1 MSDPNSIIPPDP
13 EGLFPTRKISRPA
26 VLITAGAALG
36 LIFLVLLMTV
46 GEEKAEG
53 PEAELSS
60 QATPE
65 KVEAGTIPEILRD
78 LDGEVER
85 FDDNS
90 LAARQANGDGS
101 SLANSDGK
109 EAGGER
115 SSETAESERGRS
127 SEGQFAGRQSSTGKV
142 NAEEKTSSQRSNSGP
157 SNGRPPSGN
166 SSGESAA
173 GEQKRAEALLELL
186 RKRRGASS
194 ASAASQGQPSAFAS
208 SQQSASSPAPGT
220 RDYYRQQLER
230 RARERA
236 LSRGADGNSQR
247 SAFRGGGR
255 PGQDD
260 PVEKAFMAGATAS
273 PVVSSEGAA
282 SGTGSQGTFGGSPDP
297 QVQRLRQMQ
306 KMAEDRG
313 DGELAQMIAWMAADA
328 ESASSSSAGTAPPV
342 RSAAGSVGG
351 GSSPQSRTNSTLTG
365 TLPSQTRPGGRQ
377 QVARI
382 RAPLTPF
389 EIKEGTTIPAQ
400 LETAVNTDVP
410 GGVRARITRDVYDS
424 RTQQHLLIPKGSVA
438 LGSAH
443 GGAVVGQRRIAMVW
457 DRLLLPDGRSIELGS
472 QETKDGIGAGG
483 VRGRVD
489 NHAFRRFSGALMVS
503 LVGAGARIATAE
515 PQAGLVVAPSAKTI
529 IGQGAAQQTAEV
541 ATSML
546 ERNVNIRP
554 TIKLEE
560 GHPFHIYLQN
570 DVAFARPYRP
580 SDGFMGWEGGSDLG
594 EGTGLP

>member
-26 VLITAGAALG
+26 VLITAGAVLG
-36 LIFLVLLMTV
+36 LVFLVLLMTV

-53 PEAELSS
+53 PEAELNSR
-60 QATPE
+60 ATPE

-78 LDGEVER
+78 LDGEVEH
-85 FDDNS
+85 FDQNNGTARE
-90 LAARQANGDGS
+90 AAGGATGSSGAHGTSGEGDSSADGS
-101 SLANSDGK
+101 VK
-109 EAGGER
+109 EGSPEGL
-115 SSETAESERGRS
+115 SSKKKPSGATVTAEKRS
-127 SEGQFAGRQSSTGKV
+127 AGTSSKRASTDEGQ
-142 NAEEKTSSQRSNSGP
+142 
-157 SNGRPPSGN
+157 
-166 SSGESAA
+166 
-173 GEQKRAEALLELL
+173 RAEALLELL
-186 RKRRGASS
+186 RKRRKA
-194 ASAASQGQPSAFAS
+194 ASANATSQSQPPTFGS
-208 SQQSASSPAPGT
+208 SQQSASAPTPGT

-236 LSRGADGNSQR
+236 LSGGASGRSQNG
-247 SAFRGGGR
+247 SFGRGGAG
-255 PGQDD
+255 PGQND

-273 PVVSSEGAA
+273 PVVSSD
-282 SGTGSQGTFGGSPDP
+282 GGSSGGAQAFQDELDP

-328 ESASSSSAGTAPPV
+328 EAATSSASGTPPSV

-351 GSSPQSRTNSTLTG
+351 GSSPRSGGYSASDGPAVGPVATG
-365 TLPSQTRPGGRQ
+365 SSGGRQ

-424 RTQQHLLIPKGSVA
+424 RTQQHLLIPKGSIA
-438 LGSAH
+438 LGSAR

-457 DRLLLPDGRSIELGS
+457 DRLLLPDGRSLELGA

-489 NHAFRRFSGALMVS
+489 NHAFQRFSGALMVS
-503 LVGAGARIATAE
+503 VVGAGARIATAE
-515 PQAGLVVAPSAKTI
+515 PQAGIVVAPSAKTI

-546 ERNVNIRP
+546 ERNVNIQP
-554 TIKLEE
+554 TIKLKE
-560 GHPFHIYLQN
+560 GHPFHIYLRN
-570 DVAFARPYRP
+570 DVAFAQPYRP
-580 SDGFMGWEGGSDLG
+580 SDGFMGW
-594 EGTGLP
+594 

>member
-1 MSDPNSIIPPDP
+1 MLALEAPALSHNPQPENVMSDPNSIIPPDP

-26 VLITAGAALG
+26 VLLTAAAVLG
-36 LIFLVLLMTV
+36 LVFLVFLMTV
-46 GEEKAEG
+46 GEGKADG

-65 KVEAGTIPEILRD
+65 KVEAGTIPDVLQDLEGEI
-78 LDGEVER
+78 EQ
-85 FDDNS
+85 FDQSNV
-90 LAARQANGDGS
+90 AARQTAGLSLDTAEASGVSGVGDSKATGFVGGVSAEGRTVDGLSSRKKVDSERPRGSKRSNGD
-101 SLANSDGK
+101 LAAD
-109 EAGGER
+109 
-115 SSETAESERGRS
+115 
-127 SEGQFAGRQSSTGKV
+127 
-142 NAEEKTSSQRSNSGP
+142 
-157 SNGRPPSGN
+157 N
-166 SSGESAA
+166 SSGENPSSD
-173 GEQKRAEALLELL
+173 QKRAEALLELL
-186 RKRRGASS
+186 RKRRAASS
-194 ASAASQGQPSAFAS
+194 ASATSRNSSFAS
-208 SQQSASSPAPGT
+208 SPQSASSPAPGT

-236 LSRGADGNSQR
+236 LSRGAGGPSQGRAYGQGGNG
-247 SAFRGGGR
+247 A
-255 PGQDD
+255 GQDS
-260 PVEKAFMAGATAS
+260 PIEKAFMAGATAS
-273 PVVSSEGAA
+273 PVVSSDGG
-282 SGTGSQGTFGGSPDP
+282 SSGSQASQAEVDP

-328 ESASSSSAGTAPPV
+328 EAASSSASGPPTSV
-342 RSAAGSVGG
+342 RAAAGRVGEG
-351 GSSPQSRTNSTLTG
+351 ASPQLESPQ
-365 TLPSQTRPGGRQ
+365 PSPRQ
-377 QVARI
+377 QMVRI

-438 LGSAH
+438 LGSVE
-443 GGAVVGQRRIAMVW
+443 GGAVTGQRRVAMVW
-457 DRLLLPDGRSIELGS
+457 DRLLLPDGRSIELGA

-515 PQAGLVVAPSAKTI
+515 PQAGIVVAPSAKTI

-580 SDGFMGWEGGSDLG
+580 SDGFMGWEGGSELG
-594 EGTGLP
+594 VGARLP

>member
-36 LIFLVLLMTV
+36 LVFLVLLMTV

-53 PEAELSS
+53 PEAELNS

-85 FDDNS
+85 YDDNNV
-90 LAARQANGDGS
+90 AAQEANEDAS
-101 SLANSDGK
+101 SLASVDEK
-109 EAGGER
+109 EASGER
-115 SSETAESERGRS
+115 SSDTAESERGRS
-127 SEGQFAGRQSSTGKV
+127 SEGQPKGVQSSTGKV
-142 NAEEKTSSQRSNSGP
+142 IAEKKTSGQRSNSGP
-157 SNGRPPSGN
+157 PKGISPSGN
-166 SSGESAA
+166 PSGESAA

-186 RKRRGASS
+186 RKRKRASS
-194 ASAASQGQPSAFAS
+194 ASAASQSKPSAFGS
-208 SQQSASSPAPGT
+208 SPRSASSPAPGT

-236 LSRGADGNSQR
+236 LSRGAGGRSQNA
-247 SAFRGGGR
+247 SFGRGGQG
-255 PGQDD
+255 PGQGD

-273 PVVSSEGAA
+273 PVVSSEGAS
-282 SGTGSQGTFGGSPDP
+282 SGTGSPGMFGGEPDP

-306 KMAEDRG
+306 QMAKDRG

-328 ESASSSSAGTAPPV
+328 ESASSSFTGTAPPA
-342 RSAAGSVGG
+342 RSAAGNVGG
-351 GSSPQSRTNSTLTG
+351 RVASHAESSQLG
-365 TLPSQTRPGGRQ
+365 TPSEGRQ

-382 RAPLTPF
+382 RSPLTPF

-400 LETAVNTDVP
+400 LETAVNPDVP
-410 GGVRARITRDVYDS
+410 GGVRARITRDIYDS
-424 RTQQHLLIPKGSVA
+424 RTQQHLLIPKGTVA
-438 LGSAH
+438 LGAVE

-457 DRLLLPDGRSIELGS
+457 DRLLLPDGRSVELGS

-546 ERNVNIRP
+546 ERTVNNQP

-580 SDGFMGWEGGSDLG
+580 TDGFMGWEGGSGLG
-594 EGTGLP
+594 EGTRLP

>member
-36 LIFLVLLMTV
+36 LVFLVLLMTV

-53 PEAELSS
+53 PEAELNS

-85 FDDNS
+85 FDDNNV
-90 LAARQANGDGS
+90 AARQANEDGS
-101 SLANSDGK
+101 SLANADGK
-109 EAGGER
+109 DAGGER
-115 SSETAESERGRS
+115 NANRSESGNGHSTEGRPAGVQSSSGKVTAEKKSNG
-127 SEGQFAGRQSSTGKV
+127 
-142 NAEEKTSSQRSNSGP
+142 QRSNSGP
-157 SNGRPPSGN
+157 SKGTSPSGN
-166 SSGESAA
+166 SSGKSAA

-186 RKRRGASS
+186 RKRREATPASD
-194 ASAASQGQPSAFAS
+194 ASQGQSSAFAS
-208 SQQSASSPAPGT
+208 SPQSASSPAPGT

-236 LSRGADGNSQR
+236 LSRGAGGRSQ
-247 SAFRGGGR
+247 SGAFGRGGARSGE
-255 PGQDD
+255 DD

-273 PVVSSEGAA
+273 PVVSAG
-282 SGTGSQGTFGGSPDP
+282 GGSPGSSRAIAGSPDP

-306 KMAEDRG
+306 QMAEDRG

-328 ESASSSSAGTAPPV
+328 ESASNSSAGGATGKAA
-342 RSAAGSVGG
+342 SATSTVGGPSFGGVGG
-351 GSSPQSRTNSTLTG
+351 GSSSHSGSPQRG
-365 TLPSQTRPGGRQ
+365 THSGGRQ

-438 LGSAH
+438 LGSVE

-457 DRLLLPDGRSIELGS
+457 DRLLLPDGRSVELGS

-546 ERNVNIRP
+546 ERNVNIQP

-580 SDGFMGWEGGSDLG
+580 TDGFMGWEGGSDLSN
-594 EGTGLP
+594 

>member
-1 MSDPNSIIPPDP
+1 
-13 EGLFPTRKISRPA
+13 
-26 VLITAGAALG
+26 
-36 LIFLVLLMTV
+36 
-46 GEEKAEG
+46 
-53 PEAELSS
+53 
-60 QATPE
+60 
-65 KVEAGTIPEILRD
+65 
-78 LDGEVER
+78 
-85 FDDNS
+85 
-90 LAARQANGDGS
+90 
-101 SLANSDGK
+101 
-109 EAGGER
+109 
-115 SSETAESERGRS
+115 
-127 SEGQFAGRQSSTGKV
+127 
-142 NAEEKTSSQRSNSGP
+142 
-157 SNGRPPSGN
+157 
-166 SSGESAA
+166 
-173 GEQKRAEALLELL
+173 
-186 RKRRGASS
+186 
-194 ASAASQGQPSAFAS
+194 
-208 SQQSASSPAPGT
+208 
-220 RDYYRQQLER
+220 
-230 RARERA
+230 
-236 LSRGADGNSQR
+236 
-247 SAFRGGGR
+247 
-255 PGQDD
+255 
-260 PVEKAFMAGATAS
+260 MAGATAS

-282 SGTGSQGTFGGSPDP
+282 SGTGSQGAFGGSLDP

-328 ESASSSSAGTAPPV
+328 ESASNSSAGTATPV
-342 RSAAGSVGG
+342 RSDAGSVGG
-351 GSSPQSRTNSTLTG
+351 RMASHAESSQLG
-365 TLPSQTRPGGRQ
+365 TPSEGRQ

-438 LGSAH
+438 LGSVE

-457 DRLLLPDGRSIELGS
+457 DRLLLPDGRSVELGS

-580 SDGFMGWEGGSDLG
+580 TDGFMGWEGGSGLG
-594 EGTGLP
+594 EGTRLP